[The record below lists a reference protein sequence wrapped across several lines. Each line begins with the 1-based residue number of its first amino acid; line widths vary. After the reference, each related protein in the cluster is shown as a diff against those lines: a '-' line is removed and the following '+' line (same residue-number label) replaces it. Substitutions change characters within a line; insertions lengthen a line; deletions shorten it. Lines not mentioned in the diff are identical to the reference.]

1 MGTLYDASK
10 GETDQQAAKWDE
22 QVENNTFPAS
32 LKP

>member
-1 MGTLYDASK
+1 MGTLYDASRDATNK
-10 GETDQQAAKWDE
+10 QAAKWDE